1 MTDYENVSA
10 DEVESLNELAKLD
23 GAGIPSLA
31 SEEYLKKIE
40 KYDDFGEDTEVKPA
54 VELDDKQAEAVEDE
68 KQSSKEEEQN
78 MNEQNTTNEN
88 KQTDAKTN
96 SVEKEPLEEP
106 AVSSAVS
113 TTADNKE
120 DKPNGEG
127 LTKAAEVFGM
137 SKAELEDE
145 FKRYK
150 ANRLFSKVILD
161 LTNVDL
167 SYKEALRRLGDASTY
182 NIYSATVLPN
192 FVTMALKSTP
202 NILLN
207 VAVGY
212 PYGVETLAVKKYM
225 VKQAVKR
232 NVSGV
237 VVYIDTNAYKE
248 MKKRVLAKELKKL
261 RKSAK
266 KKNFAVAVEISKLT
280 TEELQMLSSAI
291 IQAEITEVVALPN
304 SKNGLVDEYALIR
317 LCGMAKDKFSVIA
330 SAPLGEAESVI
341 NFYEAGIA
349 RFACENA
356 VELAKSFKQKLGV

>member
-23 GAGIPSLA
+23 GAGIPALA

-40 KYDDFGEDTEVKPA
+40 KFDNFGEDVKVKPA
-54 VELDDKQAEAVEDE
+54 AENANQETKAVEASKKEAQEQE
-68 KQSSKEEEQN
+68 KK
-78 MNEQNTTNEN
+78 MNEQNTTNDNKPINGIANESLKKSNEEPINSSVASTDKSQEN
-88 KQTDAKTN
+88 K
-96 SVEKEPLEEP
+96 
-106 AVSSAVS
+106 
-113 TTADNKE
+113 
-120 DKPNGEG
+120 GEG

-167 SYKEALRRLGDASTY
+167 SYKEALRKLGDASAY

-192 FVTMALKSTP
+192 FVTAALKSMP

-232 NVSGV
+232 KVAGV
-237 VVYIDTNAYKE
+237 VLYIDTNAYKE

-261 RKSAK
+261 KKSAK
-266 KKNFAVAVEISKLT
+266 KKNFAIAVEISKLT
-280 TEELQMLSSAI
+280 TEELQTLASAI

-304 SKNGLVDEYALIR
+304 SKTGAVDEYALIR

-330 SAPLGEAESVI
+330 SAPVGEAEKVI

-349 RFACENA
+349 KFACENA

>member
-31 SEEYLKKIE
+31 SEEYLKKVE
-40 KYDDFGEDTEVKPA
+40 KFDNFGEDAEVKPA
-54 VELDDKQAEAVEDE
+54 VETTDEEVKAVETQE
-68 KQSSKEEEQN
+68 NENAEQEQT
-78 MNEQNTTNEN
+78 MNDQNTVNEN
-88 KQTDAKTN
+88 MQSNDVIN
-96 SVEKEPLEEP
+96 SASKAPVEEP

-113 TTADNKE
+113 TVDKQE
-120 DKPNGEG
+120 SKPNGEG
-127 LTKAAEVFGM
+127 LAKTAEVFGM

-161 LTNVDL
+161 LTDVDL
-167 SYKEALRRLGDASTY
+167 SYKEALRRLGDASAY
-182 NIYSATVLPN
+182 NIYSAIVLPN
-192 FVTMALKSTP
+192 FVTTALKSTP

-237 VVYIDTNAYKE
+237 VLYIDTNAYKE

-261 RKSAK
+261 KKSAK
-266 KKNFAVAVEISKLT
+266 KKNFAIAVEISKLT
-280 TEELQMLSSAI
+280 TEELQTLSSAI

-304 SKNGLVDEYALIR
+304 SKTGMVDEYALIR
-317 LCGMAKDKFSVIA
+317 LCGMAKDKFNVIA
-330 SAPLGEAESVI
+330 SAPVGEAEKVI